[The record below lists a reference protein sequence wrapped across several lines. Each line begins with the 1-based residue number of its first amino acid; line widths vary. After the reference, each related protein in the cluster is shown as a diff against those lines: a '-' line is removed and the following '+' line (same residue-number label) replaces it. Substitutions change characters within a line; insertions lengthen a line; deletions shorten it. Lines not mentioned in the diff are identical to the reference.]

1 MIRDIIEGDGT
12 EAKPGEAKLFEKD
25 NTFYV
30 LQLTSIND
38 NNYQTVNALQLYIA
52 KDASDKEYK
61 DGEKTSDERVSE
73 LEAALKEDSSEEK
86 FRELK

>member
-1 MIRDIIEGDGT
+1 MPPTGSTPRQ
-12 EAKPGEAKLFEKD
+12 KPGEAKLFEKD

-52 KDASDKEYK
+52 K
-61 DGEKTSDERVSE
+61 ER
-73 LEAALKEDSSEEK
+73 
-86 FRELK
+86 RR